1 MTRPSTEENLLK
13 CNPPLTETKPFENI
27 ANPLNNNS
35 LILYDLPSHSEIVK
49 YTDANKFKIDLTT
62 LKKEG
67 KIKLY
72 NLEKNEYQNKLIKID
87 LGIELYQMED
97 Y

>member
-13 CNPPLTETKPFENI
+13 CNTPLTETKPFGNI
-27 ANPLNNNS
+27 ANPLDNNS

-49 YTDANKFKIDLTT
+49 YTNPKKFKIDLTT
-62 LKKEG
+62 LKRDAE
-67 KIKLY
+67 INLY
-72 NLEKNEYQNKLIKID
+72 NLEKNEYQNKPIKID